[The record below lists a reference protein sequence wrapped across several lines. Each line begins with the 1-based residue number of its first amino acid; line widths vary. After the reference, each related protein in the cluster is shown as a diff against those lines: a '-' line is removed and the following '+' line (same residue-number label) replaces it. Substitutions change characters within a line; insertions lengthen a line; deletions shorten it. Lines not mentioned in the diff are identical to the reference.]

1 MAPATSSIFAYD
13 DARELFEK
21 ALERIAEGGN
31 GIKVRL
37 DNRSAAVR
45 LRHRMNKFRTQDR
58 SANAQVYPEEDPNH
72 GASVYDKLQL
82 RIPPEG
88 HPDEA
93 TLIIEKRSSEMYT
106 VEDL

>member
-1 MAPATSSIFAYD
+1 MYAYD

-21 ALERIAEGGN
+21 ALDRIGEGGN
-31 GIKVRL
+31 GIRVRL

-58 SANAQVYPEEDPNH
+58 DANARIYPEDDPQH
-72 GASVYDKLQL
+72 GSSVYDKLQL
-82 RIPPEG
+82 RIPPAG
-88 HPDEA
+88 SPDET
-93 TLIIEKRSSEMYT
+93 TLIIEKRSSEAYT